1 MSFYAII
8 DHKMCSLIQLTLIL
22 ANIYGLHVIL
32 HERLFLVLFE
42 WVCFKWPFSTG
53 GKQYKKAVGTWSKV
67 TTTAYER

>member
-42 WVCFKWPFSTG
+42 WSRLKWPFNTG
-53 GKQYKKAVGTWSKV
+53 GQTGRRDSAKGNHDRLITV
-67 TTTAYER
+67 